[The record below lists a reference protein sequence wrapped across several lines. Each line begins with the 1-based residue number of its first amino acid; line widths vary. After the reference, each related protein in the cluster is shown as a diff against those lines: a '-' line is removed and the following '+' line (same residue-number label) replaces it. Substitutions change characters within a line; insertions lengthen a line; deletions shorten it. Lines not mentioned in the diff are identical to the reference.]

1 MSQQRNATEQAV
13 NHLLASHLSGQISRR
28 QLLRRA
34 AAIGVS
40 APMLA
45 AVLGHTGARTAM
57 AQEGSPAADAP
68 LQLGNYDGRTL
79 SVSVALQETEVSV
92 FEDVIIKGFEE
103 ATGGKVDLVKIEA
116 ADVVQT
122 LQAQVQS
129 GNIEIDLLTQDNNS
143 LAPLVANQLVE
154 PIPNAE
160 EIMPPTIIP
169 ALKEVLQF
177 DGQYYFLPARPNVQ
191 ITYFN
196 ENRFNEWGVQPP
208 KTWDELMAAAKTIQE
223 KAGVGKVSIQG
234 VPGGAVGV
242 TVTQFLWQ
250 AGADPLKINS
260 PEAVQAFQFLQDL
273 KPYLTPQYPTAT
285 FDTTNTYILNE
296 SVALAQNWPFGVNVI
311 VDEGGK
317 KEVKT
322 YSGWA
327 GPAGQFH
334 VLGGDVF
341 GVVKGTENK
350 DMALDFARY
359 FMSKPVQEQLTAQL
373 GWPAVREDA
382 FGAVEE
388 WQQPYFESI
397 KEALTHVKA
406 RPNVT
411 YWGEV
416 ENILT
421 DAFNDIV
428 TGGKEV
434 QPTLDSYQ
442 QQIDQLVAAG

>member
-1 MSQQRNATEQAV
+1 M
-13 NHLLASHLSGQISRR
+13 
-28 QLLRRA
+28 
-34 AAIGVS
+34 
-40 APMLA
+40 
-45 AVLGHTGARTAM
+45 
-57 AQEGSPAADAP
+57 
-68 LQLGNYDGRTL
+68 
-79 SVSVALQETEVSV
+79 
-92 FEDVIIKGFEE
+92 
-103 ATGGKVDLVKIEA
+103 VKIEA
-116 ADVVQT
+116 ADVVKT

-154 PIPNAE
+154 QLPDAE
-160 EIMPPTIIP
+160 QVMPATTIP

-191 ITYFN
+191 ITYYN

-208 KTWDELMAAAKTIQE
+208 KTWDELKTTAATIKE

-260 PEAVQAFQFLQDL
+260 PEGAAAFQFMRDLQ
-273 KPYLTPQYPTAT
+273 PNLTPQYPTAT

-311 VDEGGK
+311 VEEGGK
-317 KEVKT
+317 TEVKT

-341 GVVKGTENK
+341 GIVKGTQNR

-359 FMSKPVQEQLTAQL
+359 FMSRDVQQQLTAQL
-373 GWPAVREDA
+373 GWPAIRDDA

-388 WQQPYFESI
+388 WQQPYFASI
-397 KEALTHVKA
+397 NEALTKVKA

-428 TGGKEV
+428 TSGREV

-442 QQIDQLVAAG
+442 QQIDQLAAAG

>member
-1 MSQQRNATEQAV
+1 MSHQQNATQQAV
-13 NHLLASHLSGQISRR
+13 GDLFASHLAGQISRR

-40 APMLA
+40 APMLTA
-45 AVLGHTGARTAM
+45 ILGRSGSAL
-57 AQEGSPAADAP
+57 AQEGLPAADAP
-68 LQLGNYDGRTL
+68 LQLGTYSGRTL
-79 SVSVALQETEVSV
+79 RVSVALQETEAGV
-92 FEDVIIKGFEE
+92 FEDVIIKGFRDTTQGDVE
-103 ATGGKVDLVKIEA
+103 VVKIEA
-116 ADVVQT
+116 ADVVKT

-154 PIPNAE
+154 QLPDAE
-160 EIMPPTIIP
+160 QVMPATTIP

-191 ITYFN
+191 ITYYN

-208 KTWDELMAAAKTIQE
+208 KTWDELKTTAATIKE

-260 PEAVQAFQFLQDL
+260 PEGAAAFQFMRDLQ
-273 KPYLTPQYPTAT
+273 PNLTPQYPTAT

-311 VDEGGK
+311 VEEGGK
-317 KEVKT
+317 TEVKT

-327 GPAGQFH
+327 GPAGEFH

-341 GVVKGTENK
+341 GIVKGTQNR

-359 FMSKPVQEQLTAQL
+359 FMSKDVQQQLTAQL
-373 GWPAVREDA
+373 GWPAIRDDA

-388 WQQPYFESI
+388 WQQPYFASI
-397 KEALTHVKA
+397 SEALTKVKA

-428 TGGKEV
+428 TSGREV

-442 QQIDQLVAAG
+442 QQIDQLAAAG

>member
-1 MSQQRNATEQAV
+1 MSSSRTSSEQVV
-13 NHLLASHLSGQISRR
+13 NDLLARHLDGQISRR

-34 AAIGVS
+34 AAIGAS

-45 AVLGHTGARTAM
+45 AILGNSGTAF
-57 AQEGSPAADAP
+57 AQEGSPAAEAP
-68 LQLGNYDGRTL
+68 LQLGTYSGKTL
-79 SVSVALQETEVSV
+79 RVSVALQETERGV
-92 FEDVIIKGFEE
+92 FEDVIIKGFKDTTQGDVEVI
-103 ATGGKVDLVKIEA
+103 TIESE
-116 ADVVQT
+116 DVIKT

-154 PIPNAE
+154 QLPDAE
-160 EIMPPTIIP
+160 QTMPASTIP

-177 DGQYYFLPARPNVQ
+177 EGQYYFLPARPNVQ
-191 ITYFN
+191 ITYYN
-196 ENRFNEWGVQPP
+196 ENRFNEWSVQPP
-208 KTWDELMAAAKTIQE
+208 KTWDELTAAAKTIQE
-223 KAGVGKVSIQG
+223 KSGVGKVSIQG
-234 VPGGAVGV
+234 VAGGAVGV

-250 AGADPLKINS
+250 AGGDPLKINT
-260 PEAVQAFQFLQDL
+260 PEGAQAFQFMQGL

-296 SVALAQNWPFGVNVI
+296 SVVLAQNWPFGVNVI

-327 GPAGQFH
+327 GPAGEFH

-341 GVVKGTENK
+341 GIVKGTQNR

-359 FMSKPVQEQLTAQL
+359 FMSKSVQEQLTAQL
-373 GWPAVREDA
+373 GWPAIREDA

-388 WQQPYFESI
+388 WQQPYFASI
-397 KEALTHVKA
+397 GEALGKAKA

-416 ENILT
+416 EKVLT

-428 TGGKEV
+428 TNGREV

-442 QQIDQLVAAG
+442 QKIDQLAAGG